1 MTGFGRASGQASGL
15 DWVWELR
22 AVNSRGID
30 VRLRLPSGLE
40 GLEREAKAM
49 ISAALERG
57 SIAAALTFS
66 TTQNNVTI
74 NESVLDAYAA
84 LSLRLAEHY
93 RLPLPSAAELLV
105 LRGVMDAPVAE
116 DTEPERQARQT
127 ALLASLTLALDG
139 LRQSRMREG
148 EALASVL
155 SGIVDRIADHAGEA
169 DRLAGQQPVLIRA
182 RLARR
187 LEELT
192 RGQAG
197 VDPDRLA
204 QEVALLAVKADV
216 REELDRLTAH
226 VAQAREL
233 LAANGPVGRKLDFLA
248 QEFGREVNTLCS
260 KSVSIE
266 LTRIGLDLKAL
277 VDQFREQVQNVE

>member
-1 MTGFGRASGQASGL
+1 MTGFGRATGQASGL
-15 DWVWELR
+15 DWIWELR
-22 AVNSRGID
+22 AVNSRGLD
-30 VRLRLPSGLE
+30 VRLRLPPGRD
-40 GLEREAKAM
+40 GLEREAKSM

-57 SIAAALTFS
+57 SIAAALTLS
-66 TTQNNVTI
+66 ATQNDIMI
-74 NESVLDAYAA
+74 NEAVLDAYAA

-105 LRGVMDAPVAE
+105 LRGVMDAPAAE
-116 DTEPERQARQT
+116 PDRQT
-127 ALLASLTLALDG
+127 GQAAMLASLSQALDE
-139 LRQSRMREG
+139 LRQSRKQEG
-148 EALASVL
+148 EALAAVL
-155 SGIVDRIADHAGEA
+155 TGIIDRIAGHAGEA

-182 RLARR
+182 RLVRR

-192 RGQAG
+192 GGQAG